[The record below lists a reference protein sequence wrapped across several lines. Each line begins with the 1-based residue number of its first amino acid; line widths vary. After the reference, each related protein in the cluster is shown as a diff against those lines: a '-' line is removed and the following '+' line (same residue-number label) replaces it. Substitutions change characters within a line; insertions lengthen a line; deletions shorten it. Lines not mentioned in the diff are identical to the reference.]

1 MRKRWNI
8 LFFVHKARSHNLL
21 VVKFFFESNFKLLN
35 SKISSMACCSNK
47 ITPKILWND
56 CIIINEVTT
65 DRNFFIKNIL
75 VKKLPFLVQNW
86 ALRSS
91 LDLPIFKILCLE
103 EKNLLKKFMRIF
115 LLFSKKNFLKCFQ
128 GPTKTKITKYEY
140 RKNSKNLLTQYIL
153 TTNWNKLYS
162 NFCKCTH
169 AHL

>member
-1 MRKRWNI
+1 
-8 LFFVHKARSHNLL
+8 
-21 VVKFFFESNFKLLN
+21 
-35 SKISSMACCSNK
+35 MACCSNK

-103 EKNLLKKFMRIF
+103 EKILLKKIYENFF
-115 LLFSKKNFLKCFQ
+115 TLFKKKFENAFRGWRRL
-128 GPTKTKITKYEY
+128 KITKYEY
-140 RKNSKNLLTQYIL
+140 RKNFKNLLTQYIL

-162 NFCKCTH
+162 KFCKCTP
-169 AHL
+169 AH